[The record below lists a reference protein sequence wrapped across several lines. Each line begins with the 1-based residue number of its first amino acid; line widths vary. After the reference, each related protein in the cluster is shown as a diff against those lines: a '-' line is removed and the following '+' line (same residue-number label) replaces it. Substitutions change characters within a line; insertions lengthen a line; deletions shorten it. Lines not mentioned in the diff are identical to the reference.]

1 MGKKKLDEYC
11 VTFGI
16 LGIAGLPA
24 HVVVKAENSVRARTE
39 GNKEAERRGWD
50 TKVLEFRCAEKTS

>member
-11 VTFGI
+11 VTFEI
-16 LGIAGLPA
+16 LGISGLPS
-24 HVVVKAENSVRARTE
+24 HVVVKAENAEQARTE
-39 GNKEAERRGWD
+39 GEAEAERRGWD